1 MKNIP
6 IRANHVTWKDPLI
19 YSVLASLDEGQ
30 SCNLVQLSTKETSL
44 LMPGK
49 LFPAGSK
56 ILLRVIAT
64 DGVYSAEAVSG
75 PVVIEDSKY

>member
-1 MKNIP
+1 
-6 IRANHVTWKDPLI
+6 
-19 YSVLASLDEGQ
+19 
-30 SCNLVQLSTKETSL
+30 VQLSTKETSL

-75 PVVIEDSKY
+75 PVVIEDSKF